1 MFSTIDKI
9 VLNEQITHEEL
20 NLLNQAQLT
29 VAHRL
34 IYNHIPLDKYFVEI
48 DICDV
53 DLGDFADSLVFKEYV
68 LYNRSIRNCSNET
81 RREFIE
87 NYPTNMWFTNDVRET
102 QLFAQCNVIKS
113 LKSIYIKELYDL
125 QTISQFP
132 AAWKQL
138 CKWNK
143 KESKIKSLEVLT
155 QYETDAVNYMNFI
168 YAYEGFAYKYSN
180 GKRHD
185 VKVLT
190 YIMRQIIAMCDYSDR
205 MQQFKTILQL
215 KYYAV
220 INDHESALHMQLE
233 YFNKV
238 KAVCSFND
246 ILLCL
251 IHTKKYKEAE
261 QFLLENLET
270 CYYLS
275 KSRYNVHIIPYI
287 INIITNCNNIK
298 NHLELIFNNQLR
310 KYMTFHQKRTVYYAA
325 FIINHEC
332 LICCT
337 NTDYTIVCLQCNKA
351 TCCMKCTYSINMKKC
366 MLCNYSL
373 A

>member
-1 MFSTIDKI
+1 MYSTIDKI

-20 NLLNQAQLT
+20 NLLNQAKLT

-34 IYNHIPLDKYFVEI
+34 IYNHIPLDKYYVAI
-48 DICDV
+48 DLCNV
-53 DLGDFADSLVFKEYV
+53 DLGDFADSPVFIDNV
-68 LYNRSIRNCSNET
+68 LYNRSIKNLSNEA

-87 NYPTNMWFTNDVRET
+87 TYPTNVWFTNDVREK
-102 QLFAQCNVIKS
+102 QLFTQCNVIKS
-113 LKSIYIKELYDL
+113 LQSIYIKELYDL

-132 AAWKQL
+132 VAWKQL

-155 QYETDAVNYMNFI
+155 QYEIDAVNYVNFI
-168 YAYEGFAYKYSN
+168 YAYEGFEYKYSN
-180 GKRHD
+180 GKRRD
-185 VKVLT
+185 VKVLA
-190 YIMRQIIAMCDYSDR
+190 YIMSQIITMSDYSDR
-205 MQQFKTILQL
+205 MQQFKSILIM

-220 INDHESALHMQLE
+220 INDHEKILLIQLE

-238 KAVCSFND
+238 KSVSSFID
-246 ILLCL
+246 ILVCL

-261 QFLLENLET
+261 QFLLENLEM

-275 KSRYNVHIIPYI
+275 KSQYNVNIIPHI
-287 INIITNCNNIK
+287 INIIMNCNNIK

-310 KYMTFHQKRTVYYAA
+310 KHMAFHQKRTVYYAA
-325 FIINHEC
+325 FIIDHEC

-351 TCCMKCTYSINMKKC
+351 TCCMKCAYSINMKKC

>member
-1 MFSTIDKI
+1 MYSTIDKI

-20 NLLNQAQLT
+20 NLLDQVKLT

-34 IYNHIPLDKYFVEI
+34 IYNHIPLYKYYVSI
-48 DICDV
+48 DLCDV
-53 DLGDFADSLVFKEYV
+53 DLGDFADSPVFIEYV
-68 LYNRSIRNCSNET
+68 LYNRSIKNLSNEA

-87 NYPTNMWFTNDVRET
+87 TYPTNAWFTNDVREN
-102 QLFAQCNVIKS
+102 QLFTQCNVIKS

-132 AAWKQL
+132 VIWKQL

-155 QYETDAVNYMNFI
+155 QYETDAVNYINFI
-168 YAYEGFAYKYSN
+168 YAYEKFGYNYSN
-180 GKRHD
+180 GKRRD
-185 VKVLT
+185 AKVLA
-190 YIMRQIIAMCDYSDR
+190 YIMRQIIDICDYSDR
-205 MQQFKTILQL
+205 MQQFKTDLLI

-220 INDHESALHMQLE
+220 INDHENTLLIQLE

-238 KAVCSFND
+238 KSVCSFND
-246 ILLCL
+246 ILICL
-251 IHTKKYKEAE
+251 QNAKKYKEAE

-275 KSRYNVHIIPYI
+275 KSRYNEHIIPLI
-287 INIITNCNNIK
+287 INIIMKCNNIK
-298 NHLELIFNNQLR
+298 NYLELIFNNQLR
-310 KYMTFHQKRTVYYAA
+310 KYMAFHQKRTVYYAA
-325 FIINHEC
+325 FIIDHEC

-337 NTDYTIVCLQCNKA
+337 NTDYTIVCIQCNKA
-351 TCCMKCTYSINMKKC
+351 TCCMKCTYGINVKKC